1 MIDQIGD
8 LKDKVAQHLDSFQ
21 SGLCFSL
28 DVLDPRYH
36 GNARNILIKD
46 EANNPSGAASN
57 NAGPQSLY
65 QGSNGHNLDMIGET
79 PNPDDEETLRFP

>member
-46 EANNPSGAASN
+46 EGNNPSALGNFN
-57 NAGPQSLY
+57 NAGP
-65 QGSNGHNLDMIGET
+65 
-79 PNPDDEETLRFP
+79 